1 MKTNEPDLV
10 ERDEN
15 PVALN
20 TIDAEKLLATP
31 LPPMKYYVDGI
42 LPQGLSILAG
52 SPKAGKSWLALWL
65 CLQIASGK
73 PVWERPVIKAD
84 VLYLS
89 LEDSTVR
96 LQNRIK
102 SLTKEAPPNLHLAV
116 SSKALGEGLEEQL
129 EAFMLER
136 KDTGLIV
143 IDTLQKVKSGKEKQ
157 GNSSYAGDYKAL
169 SGLKS
174 LADRYGVA
182 ILLIHHLRKSKA
194 DDPFA
199 QISGSAGITGAVD
212 NSYVLDL
219 HDRQTGTA
227 FLHVSG
233 RDVEYTVLHLMM
245 DGNVWEYMG
254 EVGDQ
259 PEQDEATLADFVR
272 RIKSVV
278 LKGGGW
284 KGTASELLLVTGCNS
299 YSLNYVTKLLKA
311 SKEQLKIEGITFRYG
326 KSNGKRYISFEL
338 AEGAEPAKR
347 EAHKVIEFPQVE

>member
-1 MKTNEPDLV
+1 MKTNESDLV
-10 ERDEN
+10 ERNEN

-73 PVWERPVIKAD
+73 PVWERPVMKAD
-84 VLYLS
+84 ALYLS
-89 LEDSTVR
+89 LEDSVVR

-102 SLTKEAPPNLHLAV
+102 SLTQEAPPNLYLAV

-129 EAFMLER
+129 EAFLFEK
-136 KDTGLIV
+136 KDTGIIV
-143 IDTLQKVKSGKEKQ
+143 IDTLQKAKNGKEKQ
-157 GNSSYAGDYKAL
+157 SSSYAGDYKAL
-169 SGLKS
+169 SDLKS
-174 LADRYGVA
+174 LADKYGVA
-182 ILLIHHLRKSKA
+182 IVLIYHLHKSKA
-194 DDPFA
+194 EDPFE

-212 NSYVLDL
+212 NSYALTWMNRSEGL
-219 HDRQTGTA
+219 A
-227 FLHVSG
+227 FLYMQG
-233 RDVEYTVLHLMM
+233 RDVEYNAFYLMQ
-245 DGNVWEYMG
+245 DGNVWEYIG
-254 EVGDQ
+254 EAGDQ
-259 PEQDEATLADFVR
+259 PEQDEATLADFVS
-272 RIKSVV
+272 RIKAVV
-278 LKGGGW
+278 VKGGGW

-311 SKEQLKIEGITFRYG
+311 SKEQLNIEGITFRYG

>member
-10 ERDEN
+10 ERN
-15 PVALN
+15 KSPVALN

-42 LPQGLSILAG
+42 LPQGLNVLAG

-89 LEDSTVR
+89 LEDSAVR
-96 LQNRIK
+96 LQSRIK
-102 SLTKEAPPNLHLAV
+102 PLTKEAPPNLHLAV

-129 EAFMLER
+129 EAFLSEK
-136 KDTGLIV
+136 KDTGIIV
-143 IDTLQKVKSGKEKQ
+143 IDTLQKAKNGKEKQ
-157 GNSSYAGDYKAL
+157 SSSYAGDYKAL
-169 SGLKS
+169 SDLKA
-174 LADRYGVA
+174 LADKHRIA
-182 ILLIHHLRKSKA
+182 IVLIHHLRKSKA
-194 DDPFA
+194 EDPFE

-212 NSYVLDL
+212 NSYVLTWMNRSEGL
-219 HDRQTGTA
+219 A
-227 FLHVSG
+227 FLHMQG
-233 RDVEYTVLHLMM
+233 RDVEYNAFYLMQ
-245 DGNVWEYMG
+245 DGNVWEYIG
-254 EVGDQ
+254 ETGDQ
-259 PEQDEATLADFVR
+259 SEQDEATLADFVR

-284 KGTASELLLVTGCNS
+284 KGTASELLLVTGCHS
-299 YSLNYVTKLLKA
+299 YSINYVTKLLKA
-311 SKEQLKIEGITFRYG
+311 SKEQLIIEGITFRYG
-326 KSNGKRYISFEL
+326 KSNGRRYISFEL
-338 AEGAEPAKR
+338 VEGKNPEKR